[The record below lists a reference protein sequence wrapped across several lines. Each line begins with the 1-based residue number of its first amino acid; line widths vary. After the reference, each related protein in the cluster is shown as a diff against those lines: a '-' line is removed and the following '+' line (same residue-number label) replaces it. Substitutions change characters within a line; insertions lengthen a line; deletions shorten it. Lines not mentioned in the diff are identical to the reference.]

1 MSVET
6 ESSRIVVGVDGSAG
20 GRAALKWA
28 IDEAT
33 LRGSPLHLVHAWR
46 PLYRDADGDHDESEA
61 VLIARTHGDALLQAA
76 QASIKVTAPS
86 LRTVKELSRGRPS
99 AVLLEA
105 AVGARMLVVGAR
117 GLGGSPGM
125 RLGSVGLHAAAH
137 GPCTTVVV
145 RGYEHSRGRV
155 VAGID
160 GSAES
165 KRVLDAAFEEAWVRK
180 SRLLVVSALYV
191 HPREEGVANRT
202 RALEAAQAAADAAT
216 YPLVHEY
223 SKQYPDVDVHSSF
236 PIGYPAELL
245 VSSSA
250 AAQLLIVGAHGGGGF
265 VGMHLGSIAHA
276 IVHEAR
282 CPVMVVREN
291 RPVP

>member
-1 MSVET
+1 L
-6 ESSRIVVGVDGSAG
+6 A
-20 GRAALKWA
+20 
-28 IDEAT
+28 
-33 LRGSPLHLVHAWR
+33 
-46 PLYRDADGDHDESEA
+46 
-61 VLIARTHGDALLQAA
+61 
-76 QASIKVTAPS
+76 
-86 LRTVKELSRGRPS
+86 RGRPS

-105 AVGARMLVVGAR
+105 AVGARLLVVGAR
-117 GLGGSPGM
+117 GLGGSAGM

-160 GSAES
+160 GSPES
-165 KRVLDAAFEEAWVRK
+165 KRVLDAAFEEARVRK

-191 HPREEGVANRT
+191 HPRAEGVANRT

-216 YPLVHEY
+216 HPLLQEY
-223 SKQYPDVDVHSSF
+223 SRQYPDVEAHSSF

-245 VSSSA
+245 ANASA

-276 IVHEAR
+276 VVHEAR
-282 CPVMVVREN
+282 CPVMVVRES
-291 RPVP
+291 RTLA